1 MSPFVF
7 VSLFLFSRFGWE
19 ERLACSNLFS
29 FFTGINASTFSF
41 PCTICIGSKL
51 FQCAVPLVTIMYH
64 NRHYSKTQYHAFYAS
79 GHFSLFFSFSCLVHA
94 TQLKCKFIN

>member
-1 MSPFVF
+1 MSHFVF
-7 VSLFLFSRFGWE
+7 VSLFCFPILGGRKGSPVQIF
-19 ERLACSNLFS
+19 LFS
-29 FFTGINASTFSF
+29 FFTGINASPFSF

-79 GHFSLFFSFSCLVHA
+79 ERFSSFHA
-94 TQLKCKFIN
+94 TQLNWQVH

>member
-7 VSLFLFSRFGWE
+7 VSLFCFPILGGRKGSPVQI
-19 ERLACSNLFS
+19 FS
-29 FFTGINASTFSF
+29 FFFFGINASPFSF

-64 NRHYSKTQYHAFYAS
+64 NRHSSKTQYHAFYAS
-79 GHFSLFFSFSCLVHA
+79 GRFSLFFSFSCLVHA